1 MPTLA
6 RAYEAAPYIK
16 LVGGM
21 SRAQRMRAYRQME
34 RIRNAY
40 ERAARVQFRS
50 IFSAELDALT
60 QLEDPDERQILAAVK
75 STDGAKQQV
84 LTWMYTSV
92 AEEVYPMVDESM
104 TAKAWRMRLERK
116 AAGQIDEDDTWAVE
130 MRRWILENAGTKI
143 VQIDDTTLQEIR
155 RIFYESASV
164 IEFRQRLDGLYL
176 DQIIPNRS
184 SVIARTESTA
194 ASNRAS
200 LETAR
205 SLDSARTQYKMW
217 NTALD
222 AEVRDTHQHLE
233 GRSVEISD
241 RFTWTGR
248 YGAVRMDCPAD
259 STYGAPAGEVVN
271 CRCFITFH
279 V

>member
-1 MPTLA
+1 MT
-6 RAYEAAPYIK
+6 RAYELAPSSVK

-40 ERAARVQFRS
+40 ERATRVQFRT
-50 IFSAELDALT
+50 IFSQELQALT
-60 QLEDPDERQILAAVK
+60 DLEDPTERDILAAVK
-75 STDGAKQQV
+75 STDSSKRQV

-104 TAKAWRMRLERK
+104 TAKAWSERLQRK
-116 AAGQIDEDDTWAVE
+116 AAGDIDEDDTWAVE

-143 VQIDDTTLQEIR
+143 VQIDETTLQEIR
-155 RIFYESASV
+155 RIFAESESV
-164 IEFRQRLDGLYL
+164 IDFRMKLDDLYL

-222 AEVRDTHQHLE
+222 VDVRDTHQHLE
-233 GRSVEISD
+233 GRSVETAQQFRWS
-241 RFTWTGR
+241 GR
-248 YGAVRMDCPAD
+248 YGSIRMDCPAD
-259 STYGAPAGEVVN
+259 STYGAPAAEVVN

>member
-1 MPTLA
+1 
-6 RAYEAAPYIK
+6 
-16 LVGGM
+16 
-21 SRAQRMRAYRQME
+21 
-34 RIRNAY
+34 
-40 ERAARVQFRS
+40 
-50 IFSAELDALT
+50 
-60 QLEDPDERQILAAVK
+60 
-75 STDGAKQQV
+75 
-84 LTWMYTSV
+84 MYTSV

-241 RFTWTGR
+241 RFTWSGR